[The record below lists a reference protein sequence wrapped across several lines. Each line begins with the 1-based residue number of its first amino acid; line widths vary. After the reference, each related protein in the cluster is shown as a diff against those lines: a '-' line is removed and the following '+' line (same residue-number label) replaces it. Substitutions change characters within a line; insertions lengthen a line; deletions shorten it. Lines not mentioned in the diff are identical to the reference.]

1 MHKFNHLINIYN
13 KTFTYLVYNSSKFAI
28 LTQNFLLLYSSY
40 YILYPNYNI
49 NFHYCVSVKSTPHSN
64 ISFNEWLAGII
75 DGDGYF
81 VNIHNKYPSLTI
93 DMERKNLSLLES
105 IYNQVGGILMT
116 DIKNRPNVVRLTI
129 RKRANMIDV
138 VNRIN
143 GNIRNSV
150 RVPQFKMVCSTLNI
164 PFISPIPLT
173 IDNAWFTGYFD
184 SDGTI
189 IGTFNSPIGLRIH
202 ITNKYH
208 HDLECLV
215 PIFNGKVYTVSS
227 KNGDIY
233 AHRWLITTKSDIL
246 AMHTYFSLYPPR
258 SHKISRIN
266 MIVEYYEL
274 YSNGAHKKSSPHHE
288 KWLTLAHR
296 WKTEF

>member
-1 MHKFNHLINIYN
+1 M
-13 KTFTYLVYNSSKFAI
+13 
-28 LTQNFLLLYSSY
+28 YSSS
-40 YILYPNYNI
+40 YIINSNYNITFNYIITLNYCITVNPTPNYN
-49 NFHYCVSVKSTPHSN
+49 T
-64 ISFNEWLAGII
+64 SFNEWLAGVI

-81 VNIHNKYPSLTI
+81 VNIQNKYPSLTI

-105 IYNQVGGILMT
+105 IYNELGGILMT

-129 RKRANMIDV
+129 RKRANMIDL

-150 RVPQFKMVCSTLNI
+150 RVPQFKMVCSTFNI

-173 IDNAWFTGYFD
+173 ISNAWVTGYFD

-189 IGTFNSPIGLRIH
+189 IGTFNSPIGLRVH
-202 ITNKYH
+202 ITNKHYQ
-208 HDLECLV
+208 DLECLV
-215 PIFNGKVYTVSS
+215 PIFNGKVYTVGS
-227 KNGDIY
+227 KNGNVY
-233 AHRWLITTKSDIL
+233 AHRWIISTKSDIL
-246 AMHTYFSLYPPR
+246 AMHSYFTLYPPR
-258 SHKISRIN
+258 SHKISRVN
-266 MIVEYYEL
+266 MIVEYYDL
-274 YSNGAHKKSSPHHE
+274 HSNGAHKKSSPHHE